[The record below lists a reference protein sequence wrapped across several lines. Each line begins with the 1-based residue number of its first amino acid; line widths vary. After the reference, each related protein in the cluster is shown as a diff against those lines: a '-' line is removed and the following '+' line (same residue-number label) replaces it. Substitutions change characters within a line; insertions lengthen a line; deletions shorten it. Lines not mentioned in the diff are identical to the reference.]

1 MYHIGKLSF
10 SMLQSQEG
18 TGIKSSQL
26 PTLTDVRVGKFYTRQ
41 DRNKMMQ

>member
-1 MYHIGKLSF
+1 
-10 SMLQSQEG
+10 MLQSQEG